1 MEQQSEEGLL
11 EELRA
16 REAIKRN
23 LVMYGLNEPHH
34 SIKDG
39 KDRMEAD
46 KEECE
51 KVFRAMGPKARRSDI
66 RFCRRLGEKG
76 EDDRPLLLGTTS
88 ETIKS
93 EVLDHAK
100 GLQNTDYQD
109 IGIAP
114 DQTKKQKQAEIRL
127 AEEVKRKNRDELTE
141 QDVAK
146 NLKWAL
152 IGQRG
157 EKRIVKVQERER
169 EEAGGGP
176 STRGTRGRGRG
187 TWSRGRGKRARQD
200 EQMDDDMERPRTRT
214 KQ

>member
-1 MEQQSEEGLL
+1 
-11 EELRA
+11 
-16 REAIKRN
+16 
-23 LVMYGLNEPHH
+23 MYGLKEPHH

-39 KDRMEAD
+39 KDRMEVD

-51 KVFRAMGPKARRSDI
+51 KVFRATESKVRRLDI

-76 EDDRPLLLGTTS
+76 EDERPLLLSMTS

-100 GLQNTDYQD
+100 GLQNMDYQD
-109 IGIAP
+109 IGVAP
-114 DQTKKQKQAEIRL
+114 DQTKKQKQAEIQL
-127 AEEVKRKNRDELTE
+127 VEEVKRKNRDELMD
-141 QDVAK
+141 QDMAK

-152 IGQRG
+152 KGQRG
-157 EKRIVKVQERER
+157 EKRIVKVQDKEM
-169 EEAGGGP
+169 EEARGGP
-176 STRGTRGRGRG
+176 SIRGTRGRGRG